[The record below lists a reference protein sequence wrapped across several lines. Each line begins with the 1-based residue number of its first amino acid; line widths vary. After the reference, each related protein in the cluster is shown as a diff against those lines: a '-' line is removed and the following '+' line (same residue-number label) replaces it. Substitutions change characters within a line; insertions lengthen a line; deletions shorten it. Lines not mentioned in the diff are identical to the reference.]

1 MGVSSRPYK
10 RRITQ
15 LNVEEV
21 EEEEEVKGGDSER
34 LLDSSSHG
42 QALSRILKDISNSV
56 LRIEDTEKE
65 VINREK
71 IN

>member
-1 MGVSSRPYK
+1 MVGGSSRPLK

-15 LNVEEV
+15 LNVEE
-21 EEEEEVKGGDSER
+21 EKGDSER
-34 LLDSSSHG
+34 LDSYQG
-42 QALSRILKDISNSV
+42 QALDRILKDISNSV